1 MRERPLVYGLILFA
15 VLFSIWLINQLPEK
29 SVSIDS
35 NTSPIVDT
43 VSNDTSLLSE
53 SGLNRS
59 FQLAPGSRAVGI
71 FSLDGERIAGFSDDK
86 RWPIASLTKLM
97 TAFVAFDNIK
107 SDKRIA
113 ITKAMLDATDGSA
126 GDFKEGETYTV
137 ADLEKALLVVS
148 NNTAAEA
155 LSSAIG
161 RDKFITLM
169 NSYAVR
175 FGLKD
180 TRFVDPT
187 GLSIGN
193 QSTVQDLAKLT
204 KYILINR
211 PEIFNISREPVV
223 TITDLTSGN
232 SRELKNI
239 NQFAGQANFIGGKT
253 GTTPEAVGNLISI
266 FRGTKNGEGFII
278 VLLGTEDRF
287 NETRKLLSAVLTK

>member
-1 MRERPLVYGLILFA
+1 
-15 VLFSIWLINQLPEK
+15 
-29 SVSIDS
+29 
-35 NTSPIVDT
+35 
-43 VSNDTSLLSE
+43 
-53 SGLNRS
+53 
-59 FQLAPGSRAVGI
+59 
-71 FSLDGERIAGFSDDK
+71 
-86 RWPIASLTKLM
+86 
-97 TAFVAFDNIK
+97 
-107 SDKRIA
+107 
-113 ITKAMLDATDGSA
+113 
-126 GDFKEGETYTV
+126 
-137 ADLEKALLVVS
+137 
-148 NNTAAEA
+148 
-155 LSSAIG
+155 
-161 RDKFITLM
+161 M